1 MALLDGNPLICVIIM
16 INRKKYETTAKLGMD
31 TRQLSNNNVVT
42 GQVLVQRGL
51 NPFTRILLLHSVICP
66 GMGQSMIEDRAL
78 GIFSMKRIPILY
90 DIEPIEKKGNKN
102 ATVQ

>member
-1 MALLDGNPLICVIIM
+1 M

-78 GIFSMKRIPILY
+78 GIILPSF
-90 DIEPIEKKGNKN
+90 IVKCKIAIQLTFLLN
-102 ATVQ
+102 